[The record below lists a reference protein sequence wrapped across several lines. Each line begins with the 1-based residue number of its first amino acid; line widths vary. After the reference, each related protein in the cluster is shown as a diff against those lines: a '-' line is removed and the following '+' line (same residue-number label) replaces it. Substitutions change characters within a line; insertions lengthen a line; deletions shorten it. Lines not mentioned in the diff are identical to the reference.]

1 MSKND
6 NLIEVNHLS
15 VTFYNGKD
23 ENHAVQDVTFRIK
36 KGEVLGIVGESG
48 SGKSVSAMSIMQLI
62 PYPPGKITGGEI
74 IFKGEN
80 LLDKTEEEM
89 MKIRGNQISVI
100 FQEPMTSFNPLYTIG
115 SQIEEAIVLHQ
126 KKSRKEAEQMAIDLL
141 REVGISFPEKRVKE
155 YPHQMS
161 GGMLQRAM
169 IAMALSCNPQLL
181 IADEPTTALDVT
193 IQAQILDLIRK
204 LQSEREMSIMMI
216 THDLGVIAEVAKYVV
231 VMYAGRVVEEATV
244 ESLFEKPLHPYTKGL
259 MKSIPKIG
267 NHEKLYMIPFTSG
280 ANKIKTGCRFCPRC
294 EYAMDICSEKEPEL
308 FEIDNGRK
316 IRCWLHI
323 AEKKAGEA

>member
-1 MSKND
+1 MNSN

-15 VTFYNGKD
+15 VTFYNGKS
-23 ENHAVQDVTFRIK
+23 ENHAVEDVTFKIK
-36 KGEVLGIVGESG
+36 KGEVLGVVGESG

-74 IFKGEN
+74 IFNGEN
-80 LLDKTEEEM
+80 LLEKSEEEM
-89 MKIRGNQISVI
+89 MKIRGNYISVI

-115 SQIEEAIVLHQ
+115 SQIEEAIMLHQ
-126 KKSRKEAEQMAIDLL
+126 NKTKKEAEQMAIDLL
-141 REVGISFPEKRVKE
+141 HEVGISFPEKRVKE

-169 IAMALSCNPQLL
+169 IAMALSCNPELL

-204 LQSEREMSIMMI
+204 LQVERNMSIMMI
-216 THDLGVIAEVAKYVV
+216 TDDLGVIAEVAKYVV

-244 ESLFEKPLHPYTKGL
+244 ENLFENPLHPYTEGL

-267 NHEKLYMIPFTSG
+267 NHDKLYMIPFKGG
-280 ANKIKTGCRFCPRC
+280 ANQIREGCRFCPRC
-294 EYAMDICSEKEPEL
+294 EYAMDICSKKEPEL
-308 FEIDNGRK
+308 KDIGNGRK
-316 IRCWLHI
+316 VRCWLHTKE
-323 AEKKAGEA
+323 EKSGEA

>member
-231 VMYAGRVVEEATV
+231 VMYAGRVVEEETV

-267 NHEKLYMIPFTSG
+267 NHEKLYMIPFKSG